1 MSKRVGISD
10 WVIGDGIEAGVM
22 DLNGTNLDTR
32 VVASVPW
39 PGENAAPAGSDC
51 LLRGAVAMIIATGEQ
66 SALAVVIKEG
76 AKDDRSTPWLEA
88 KGEHDSYGFVNALKP
103 RVGGEIA
110 MVCTSLVGDGY
121 GGGSDMG

>member
-39 PGENAAPAGSDC
+39 PGENAAPASSN
-51 LLRGAVAMIIATGEQ
+51 APTIV
-66 SALAVVIKEG
+66 AVVMVG
-76 AKDDRSTPWLEA
+76 VVAR
-88 KGEHDSYGFVNALKP
+88 GFL
-103 RVGGEIA
+103 
-110 MVCTSLVGDGY
+110 T
-121 GGGSDMG
+121 